1 MWFTRVP
8 DISFT
13 TPLLGAALD
22 WLEAVLPLI
31 FVFIWIVSQVAAVF
45 RKFAE
50 KRPVAMPPR
59 PAVRP
64 AEGPPGEAVPVGPP
78 PQRAAPVQGRAAPA
92 QGGFDAELRRQIE
105 QFLKGRPPETI
116 EIEPVG
122 PPAVP
127 SASAVRKKP
136 TKPRPSKKPAPG
148 ASKRLEGVGSSPRT
162 EMPHLTSSL
171 MPAESNEAQA
181 LPAAASVAV
190 AGTIA
195 GLLAD
200 PQSLRQAIL
209 LREVLDRPVER
220 W

>member
-8 DISFT
+8 DILFT
-13 TPLLGAALD
+13 TPLLGAGLD

-50 KRPVAMPPR
+50 KKPVLVPPR
-59 PAVRP
+59 PVVRP
-64 AEGPPGEAVPVGPP
+64 AEAEPVGEALVGPP

-92 QGGFDAELRRQIE
+92 QGGFDAELRHQIE
-105 QFLKGRPPETI
+105 QFLKARPPETI
-116 EIEPVG
+116 QIEQMRPPV
-122 PPAVP
+122 VP
-127 SASAVRKKP
+127 IAGSVQKKP
-136 TKPRPSKKPAPG
+136 AKPRPSKKPVPLAEP
-148 ASKRLEGVGSSPRT
+148 RRENVGSLSSK

-171 MPAESNEAQA
+171 MPAESDQGRA
-181 LPAAASVAV
+181 LPAASSVAV

-195 GLLAD
+195 GLLAE